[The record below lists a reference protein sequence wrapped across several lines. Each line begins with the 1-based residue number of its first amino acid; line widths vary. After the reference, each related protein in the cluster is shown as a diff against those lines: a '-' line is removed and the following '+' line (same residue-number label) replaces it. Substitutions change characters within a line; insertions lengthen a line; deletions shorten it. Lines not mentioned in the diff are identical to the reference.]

1 MSSLVYLGLSL
12 ILFIITYGLAF
23 LLMPMIFGEFFT
35 MMDNTGITD
44 NINSEWLAL
53 YEQNEDTV
61 QYLVPL
67 MPTFGIIIIVI
78 KVLMT
83 ASARGRD

>member
-12 ILFIITYGLAF
+12 ILFVVTYGIAF
-23 LLMPMIFGEFFT
+23 ILMPMIFGSFFT
-35 MMDNTGITD
+35 MMDNNNFT
-44 NINSEWLAL
+44 INAEWQAL